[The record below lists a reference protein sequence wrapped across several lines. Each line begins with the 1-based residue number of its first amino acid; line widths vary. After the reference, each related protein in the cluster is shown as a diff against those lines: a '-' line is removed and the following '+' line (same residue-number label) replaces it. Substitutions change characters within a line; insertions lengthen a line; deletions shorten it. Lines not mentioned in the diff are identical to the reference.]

1 LQVLFL
7 LYSHPIFKLEG
18 GFLLKNFTAL
28 LTALALASAIP
39 VELASAAS
47 IEITTTIQ
55 ASLDKTIAGATQTQ
69 ANKISSLYSEFLT
82 LQKQEQDWDAKINT
96 LHSKNK
102 DTSAELG
109 NQAKEIDSAKLAKL
123 EEEITQT
130 RARHQPLLSQ
140 YTALNKQIEAA
151 RLLNSKSLNAMLRIQ
166 AAAMR
171 IPVQLAR
178 FDISAKVKASQ
189 AAKDKASKATKK
201 IRSSLNDMDPIN
213 VQIKAKQG
221 AIKTIQNSLS
231 PIWSAFKQGAKK
243 EDTSA
248 VQGSLTSMI
257 SLSRQMNAEKESIFK
272 LEMKISDALAG
283 IKAQMP

>member
-1 LQVLFL
+1 M
-7 LYSHPIFKLEG
+7 
-18 GFLLKNFTAL
+18 KNFTAL

-39 VELASAAS
+39 AELASAAS
-47 IEITTTIQ
+47 FEITTTIQ

-96 LHSKNK
+96 LHSRNK
-102 DTSAELG
+102 DNSAELG
-109 NQAKEIDSAKLAKL
+109 NLAKEIDSAKLAKL
-123 EEEITQT
+123 EEEVTRT

-201 IRSSLNDMDPIN
+201 IRSSLNDMDPTN

-231 PIWSAFKQGAKK
+231 PIWSSFKQGAKK

-272 LEMKISDALAG
+272 LETKISEALAG